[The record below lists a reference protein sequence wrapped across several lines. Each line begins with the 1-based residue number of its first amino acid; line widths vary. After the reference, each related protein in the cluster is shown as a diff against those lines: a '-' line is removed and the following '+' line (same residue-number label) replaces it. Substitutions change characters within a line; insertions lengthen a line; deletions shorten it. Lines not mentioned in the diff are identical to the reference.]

1 MNEFSRVFNKD
12 DLINFDCVQDFFNL
26 IQPSLF
32 EKKSFAFMISEYD
45 FIQFLISCGFNKGD
59 SYYTY
64 KNDEYTV
71 KFESQIYNYEKIF
84 VIKYV
89 SYHSDLSVFESI
101 NYNDNE
107 LSKITYR
114 NTKDNYLSSIEYFRI
129 DMKRYSFFKNGEL
142 SLAEVIMYSNSCT
155 LISYYVNSSKVLIN
169 QLFDV
174 LEKET
179 PFFKYE
185 NSFEPLFSLFTN
197 DEKKILEI
205 VNY

>member
-1 MNEFSRVFNKD
+1 
-12 DLINFDCVQDFFNL
+12 
-26 IQPSLF
+26 
-32 EKKSFAFMISEYD
+32 
-45 FIQFLISCGFNKGD
+45 
-59 SYYTY
+59 
-64 KNDEYTV
+64 
-71 KFESQIYNYEKIF
+71 
-84 VIKYV
+84 
-89 SYHSDLSVFESI
+89 
-101 NYNDNE
+101 
-107 LSKITYR
+107 
-114 NTKDNYLSSIEYFRI
+114 
-129 DMKRYSFFKNGEL
+129 MKRYSFFKNGEL